1 MENKHRKSGVTVERS
16 SLARNERQFVSA
28 SELDAYLTTQLH
40 RTDGFGTVRVAAGY
54 RLRRDDAN
62 GCNWSGDVTV
72 IQSMHSPASDVIA
85 AALRPIV
92 GMARTR
98 FNLSE

>member
-1 MENKHRKSGVTVERS
+1 MENKHRQSGVTVERS
-16 SLARNERQFVSA
+16 SLARNRRQFVSA
-28 SELDAYLTTQLH
+28 SELDAYLTAQLR
-40 RTDGFGTVRVAAGY
+40 RTGGFGTVRIAAGY
-54 RLRRDDAN
+54 RLQRDDAN

-72 IQSMHSPASDVIA
+72 IQGMRSPASDVIA

-92 GMARTR
+92 GVARAR